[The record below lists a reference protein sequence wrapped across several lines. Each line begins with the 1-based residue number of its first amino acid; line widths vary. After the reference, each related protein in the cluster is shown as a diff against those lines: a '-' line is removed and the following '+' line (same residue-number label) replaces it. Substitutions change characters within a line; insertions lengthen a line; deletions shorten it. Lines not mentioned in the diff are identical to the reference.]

1 MSGRTVKQLIL
12 LLVVW
17 LLLAEGVVLGRAEQ
31 IPTDA
36 VTLPRSFQGARLG
49 MSQYDLM
56 AIAPEVGLTSRGAHS
71 QLHKTLI
78 VPAKDRHLR
87 RIEYR
92 FYHGAL
98 RELAIYYK
106 RDRVPR
112 GYEGLLARLKE
123 TYGQPVAENV
133 EEYDPRQDI
142 FSVKKTVWKDHAT
155 TSVLAESRKMR
166 EGEEVYDL
174 VLTMTDLDLQQAYEQ
189 DQERRRRQQELNIPI
204 PLSEQQTQ
212 KNQTAVPR
220 SDTAHSRETG

>member
-1 MSGRTVKQLIL
+1 MSGRTVKQLVV
-12 LLVVW
+12 LLVAW
-17 LLLAEGVVLGRAEQ
+17 LLLAEGLVPGRTEQ
-31 IPTDA
+31 IPTGA

-56 AIAPEVGLTSRGAHS
+56 AIAPELGHTALATNRP
-71 QLHKTLI
+71 LHRTLV
-78 VPAKDRHLR
+78 VPSKDPHLR
-87 RIEYR
+87 RVEYR
-92 FYHGAL
+92 FYHGVL

-133 EEYDPRQDI
+133 EEYDPRQDV
-142 FSVKKTVWKDHAT
+142 FSVKKTVWRDQAT

-166 EGEEVYDL
+166 EGQEVYDL
-174 VLTMTDLDLQQAYEQ
+174 ILTMTDLDLQQAYEQ
-189 DQERRRRQQELNIPI
+189 DQERRRRQQELRIPI

-220 SDTAHSRETG
+220 SDTAHSHETG